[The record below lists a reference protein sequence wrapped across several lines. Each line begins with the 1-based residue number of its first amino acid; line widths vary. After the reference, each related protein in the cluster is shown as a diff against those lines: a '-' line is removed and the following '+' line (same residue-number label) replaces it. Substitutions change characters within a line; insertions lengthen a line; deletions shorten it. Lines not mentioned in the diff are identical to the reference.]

1 MTLLSP
7 ARPASAG
14 RLVLAMLV
22 SAGIHTVFLV
32 AATGSPVGG
41 AMPSA
46 SIEAVLQV
54 KPFSPVQV
62 SAPVVGDLSTHDLKT
77 PVSALPPENLESHE
91 DQLPA
96 PAMEPVPLADQALI
110 PIGDPS
116 RYFLAHELDVR
127 PQIMTRTEP
136 DFPASALEKS
146 VSAAVQTRLYIDEN
160 GRVERVVVPE
170 GEESDLFAP
179 SIVKAFLAARYAP
192 GIKDGKPVKS
202 LIILEIKFETAIV
215 PEAFRGNRY

>member
-1 MTLLSP
+1 MSLQSP
-7 ARPASAG
+7 VRPASAG

-22 SAGIHTVFLV
+22 SAGLHTVFLV
-32 AATGSPVGG
+32 AATGSPLGG
-41 AMPSA
+41 AMPSTG
-46 SIEAVLQV
+46 IDAVLQV
-54 KPFSPVQV
+54 KPFSSVQV
-62 SAPVVGDLSTHDLKT
+62 SPPALGDLDANEIKT

-96 PAMEPVPLADQALI
+96 PAMEPMPLADQALI

-146 VSAAVQTRLYIDEN
+146 VSAAVQTRLYIDEDGGGARRGT
-160 GRVERVVVPE
+160 GR
-170 GEESDLFAP
+170 G
-179 SIVKAFLAARYAP
+179 
-192 GIKDGKPVKS
+192 
-202 LIILEIKFETAIV
+202 
-215 PEAFRGNRY
+215 

>member
-1 MTLLSP
+1 MTLFSP

-22 SAGIHTVFLV
+22 SAGIHSVFLV

-41 AMPSA
+41 AMPLSG
-46 SIEAVLQV
+46 IDAVLQV

-62 SAPVVGDLSTHDLKT
+62 SAPTLGDLGNNEIKT
-77 PVSALPPENLESHE
+77 PVSALPPDSSESNN
-91 DQLPA
+91 DQLPS
-96 PAMEPVPLADQALI
+96 PAVESVPLADPGLI
-110 PIGDPS
+110 PFGDPS

-146 VSAAVQTRLYIDEN
+146 ISTAIQTRLYIDEN

-170 GEESDLFAP
+170 GEDSDLFAP
-179 SIVKAFLAARYAP
+179 SIVKAFLAAGYLP

-215 PEAFRGNRY
+215 PEVFRGNRY

>member
-1 MTLLSP
+1 MSLQSP
-7 ARPASAG
+7 VRPASAG

-22 SAGIHTVFLV
+22 SAGFHAVFLV
-32 AATGSPVGG
+32 AAKGSPAGG

-46 SIEAVLQV
+46 VINAVLQV
-54 KPFSPVQV
+54 KPFSPVAV
-62 SAPVVGDLSTHDLKT
+62 SAPILDDADGHDLKT
-77 PVSALPPENLESHE
+77 PVSALPLESLDHHE
-91 DQLPA
+91 AQMPA
-96 PAMEPVPLADQALI
+96 PAVEPVPLADQALI
-110 PIGDPS
+110 PIGDPT
-116 RYFLAHELDVR
+116 RYFLAHELDVK

-136 DFPASALEKS
+136 DFPAPALEKR

-192 GIKDGKPVKS
+192 GIKDGRPVKS

-215 PEAFRGNRY
+215 PEDFRGNRY